1 MLEKDARRKE
11 RQQKYYNKGSGNVPK
26 LEEGDSVRMQSVR
39 LRERKLIKATVLG
52 QAGVRP
58 YEVEE
63 ERWWNLH
70 PQSALRVQNDKGA
83 GQTRQ

>member
-1 MLEKDARRKE
+1 MLEKDARQKE

-26 LEEGDSVRMQSVR
+26 LEEGDSVRIQPVR
-39 LRERKLIKATVLG
+39 LGERKLNKATVLG

-58 YEVEE
+58 YEVEA
-63 ERWWNLH
+63 ERCRNLH

-83 GQTRQ
+83 R